1 MKRFL
6 LPLILLLALFVR
18 VLWLDKYPAGFTQDE
33 AGLGYDAYS
42 LLKTGKDMWG
52 TTLPLTLRSFGDYKL
67 PLYSYLAIPSVYIFG
82 LSEFAVRLPG
92 AIFGTLAILACYLM
106 VKKLS
111 ENENLAIY
119 SALFLALSPWHI
131 SLSRG
136 AVEANLTTFFI
147 PLGVWAFMKGLSNP
161 KWMAA
166 SALSFGLNLF
176 SYHSARLFTPLIIF
190 LLINLKQRKPTEK
203 LTAGIRLLV
212 LNNKIFIMI
221 FFLFFSV
228 AFASMFWGAG
238 KRGADLAIFNPTDNW
253 ASVSDRRYE
262 GVMEGLPDW
271 TSRIFSN
278 KITYVLRT
286 FAHNYLTYLSPGF
299 LFIQGAGEW
308 TYGMIS
314 GRGVLYLFEIIL
326 LTAAIIAIVKRKSFK
341 GASFIIIWVLLAS
354 IPAALTKGSGY
365 AANRVTVMVPA
376 IQILSA
382 YGIVYLQEI
391 LKGKFRNFNIGKYF
405 IPGVIFV
412 LILSFIGFS
421 EDYIYHAQLKGA
433 ESMKYGMKE
442 AVAYI
447 DANEADYEQ
456 IVVSR
461 SLGVPHIWV
470 AFYEKLDPKLVQESS
485 LQWVEQQ
492 KENGVVYI
500 DQLGSYRLGKY
511 VFGDINLGDIAKTG
525 KRSLVMGRPWEFK
538 RDNNIVKTISYP
550 NQAPLMLIVDPA
562 VK

>member
-1 MKRFL
+1 MRRFL
-6 LPLILLLALFVR
+6 LPAILLLALFLR
-18 VLWLDKYPAGFTQDE
+18 VAWLDKYPVGFTQDE

-92 AIFGTLAILACYLM
+92 AILGTLAILASYLM

-119 SALFLALSPWHI
+119 SALFLTLSPWHI

-136 AVEANLTTFFI
+136 AFEANLSTFFI

-161 KWMAA
+161 KWMGV
-166 SALSFGLNLF
+166 SALSFGLTLF
-176 SYHSARLFTPLIIF
+176 AYHPARIFTPLIVTALVFINKKKFFEGFVKYRLSVFVF
-190 LLINLKQRKPTEK
+190 LSFLGVSLF
-203 LTAGIRLLV
+203 TA
-212 LNNKIFIMI
+212 
-221 FFLFFSV
+221 
-228 AFASMFWGAG
+228 FWGGAAT
-238 KRGADLAIFNPTDNW
+238 RGADLAIFNPTDNW

-262 GVMEGLPDW
+262 GVMEGLPDVV
-271 TSRIFSN
+271 SRIFSN
-278 KITYVLRT
+278 KLTYVLKT
-286 FAHNYLTYLSPGF
+286 FTQNYLIYVSPSF

-314 GRGVLYLFEIIL
+314 GRGVLYLFDIVL
-326 LTAAIIAIVKRKSFK
+326 LTAAVIAIVKRKSFK
-341 GASFIIIWVLLAS
+341 GVGFILLWIVLAP

-365 AANRVTVMVPA
+365 AANRAAVLIPA

-382 YGIVYLQEI
+382 YGLVYLQGV
-391 LKGKFRNFNIGKYF
+391 LKAKFRDFNISKYLV
-405 IPGVIFV
+405 PGVI
-412 LILSFIGFS
+412 LALSLSFIGFA
-421 EDYIYHAQLKGA
+421 EDYLYHAPPKGA
-433 ESMKYGMKE
+433 EAMKYGMKE

-447 DANEADYEQ
+447 DGNEAKYDQ
-456 IVVSR
+456 IVLSR

-470 AFYEKLDPKLVQESS
+470 AFYEKIDPALVQSAS
-485 LQWVEQQ
+485 LVWAEQHQ
-492 KENGVVYI
+492 KSGVIYT

-511 VFGDINLGDIAKTG
+511 VFGDINLEDIARTG
-525 KRSLVMGRPWEFK
+525 KKYLVVGRPWEFK
-538 RDNNIVKTISYP
+538 RENRVLKTINYP
-550 NQAPLMLIVDPA
+550 NQLPLVLIADLG

>member
-1 MKRFL
+1 MKRFF
-6 LPLILLLALFVR
+6 LPAILLLALFLR

-52 TTLPLTLRSFGDYKL
+52 ETLPLTLRSFGDYKL

-106 VKKLS
+106 VKRLS

-136 AVEANLTTFFI
+136 AFEANLTTFFI
-147 PLGVWAFMKGLSNP
+147 PLGVWSFLEGMKNSKMMML
-161 KWMAA
+161 AA
-166 SALSFGLNLF
+166 VLFGLNLF
-176 SYHSARLFTPLIIF
+176 AYHPARIFTPLIVAALVF
-190 LLINLKQRKPTEK
+190 LNKKQFFEDLAKYK
-203 LTAGIRLLV
+203 LPV
-212 LNNKIFIMI
+212 FI
-221 FFLFFSV
+221 FLFFLG
-228 AFASMFWGAG
+228 AALFTAFWGGAAT
-238 KRGADLAIFNPTDNW
+238 RGADLAIFSPTDNW

-271 TSRIFSN
+271 ASRIFSN
-278 KITYVLRT
+278 KVTYVLRT
-286 FAHNYLTYLSPGF
+286 FTHNYLTYVSPGF

-314 GRGVLYLFEIIL
+314 GRGVLYLFEIVL
-326 LTAAIIAIVKRKSFK
+326 LIAAIIAIVKRQSFK
-341 GASFIIIWVLLAS
+341 GVEFVLVWLVLAP

-365 AANRVTVMVPA
+365 AANRAAVLMPA

-382 YGIVYLQEI
+382 YGLVYLQGV
-391 LKGKFRNFNIGKYF
+391 LKTKFRNFNIGKYLV
-405 IPGVIFV
+405 PGVIFV
-412 LILSFIGFS
+412 LVLSFIGFA
-421 EDYIYHAQLKGA
+421 EDYLYHAPAKGA
-433 ESMKYGMKE
+433 ESMKYGMEE
-442 AVAYI
+442 AVAFV
-447 DANEADYEQ
+447 NENGAKYDQ
-456 IVVSR
+456 VVVSR

-470 AFYEKLDPKLVQESS
+470 AFYGKLDPRLVQEAS
-485 LQWVEQQ
+485 LKWAEQV
-492 KENGVVYI
+492 KESGLVYI

-511 VFGDINLGDIAKTG
+511 AFGDINLEDIIRTG
-525 KRSLVMGRPWEFK
+525 KKSLVVGRAWEFK
-538 RDNNIVKTISYP
+538 ENTNILKTVGYQ
-550 NQAPLMLIVDPA
+550 NQAPLVLIVDPL